1 MQCKITLSLIC
12 FFFLVIIPN
21 VYPRRITWQQIK
33 KATRIWKAI
42 SGKDLS
48 SHLKIKDLDMKG
60 GSYIKNIKITHVD
73 IPRISIKGSWEK
85 NIVVQASNI
94 GLGLTA
100 DWRVKKK
107 VLWVIPYR
115 ETGTLRAS
123 VSNVKFQVTLSKFY
137 GETGT
142 LRASVSNVKFQVT
155 LNKNTFRVKNCSD
168 SVGFTKVKLRGKLL
182 AWVVKKF
189 VNVDKWLK
197 KKLKGKIC
205 RAVSK
210 AINKQSSRISRII
223 QG

>member
-1 MQCKITLSLIC
+1 MQCKITISLIC
-12 FFFLVIIPN
+12 LFLVIIPN
-21 VYPRRITWQQIK
+21 VYPRRIIWQQIK

-48 SHLKIKDLDMKG
+48 SRLKIKDLDMKG

-73 IPRISIKGSWEK
+73 IPRISIKGSWKK
-85 NIVVQASNI
+85 NIIITASNI

-115 ETGTLRAS
+115 ES
-123 VSNVKFQVTLSKFY
+123 
-137 GETGT
+137 GT

-168 SVGFTKVKLRGKLL
+168 SIGSTKVKLRGKLL
-182 AWVVKKF
+182 AWVVRKF

-197 KKLKGKIC
+197 KNLKGKIC
-205 RAVSK
+205 QAVSK

>member
-123 VSNVKFQVTLSKFY
+123 VSNVKFQVTL
-137 GETGT
+137 
-142 LRASVSNVKFQVT
+142 
-155 LNKNTFRVKNCSD
+155 NKNTFRVKNCSD